1 MAKQNLTREQTDAFD
16 EVETTLTRAFDEARS
31 KMAAVGF
38 RSEDDFTSCTLCDC
52 EGFIHQ
58 QGTSLICKRPTCRHS
73 FFRHNVW

>member
-1 MAKQNLTREQTDAFD
+1 MAKQNLTAEQTDVFND
-16 EVETTLTRAFDEARS
+16 VETTLTRAFDEARS
-31 KMAAVGF
+31 RLTAAGF
-38 RSEDDFTSCTLCDC
+38 RCVVDFTSGILCVC

>member
-1 MAKQNLTREQTDAFD
+1 MAKQNLTPEQTDVFND
-16 EVETTLTRAFDEARS
+16 VETKLTRAFDEARS
-31 KMAAVGF
+31 RLTAAGF
-38 RSEDDFTSCTLCDC
+38 RSEDDFTSCPVCDC